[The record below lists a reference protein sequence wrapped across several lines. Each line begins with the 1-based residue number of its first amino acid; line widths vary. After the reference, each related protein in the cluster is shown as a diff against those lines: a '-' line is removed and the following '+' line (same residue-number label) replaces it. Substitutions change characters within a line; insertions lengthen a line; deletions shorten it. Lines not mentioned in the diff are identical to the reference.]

1 MLTSFENHS
10 ERASMGNSP
19 MQYIQSLTSRS
30 HSPLRVAGHLL
41 FYLICTLAP
50 SAWANHRAPSRDLRY
65 DLTEL
70 SLEELLDLRVEA
82 NTINILESHIHKKG
96 ERMMGYRTMT
106 MVMEGN
112 RDGASRRSVDSV
124 LADFPV
130 APTEMRMETHM
141 SSLMYAF
148 SDDLTLM
155 AMAPF
160 KLLTMDNMTRKG
172 ASFTTRSQGL
182 ADVKVMANQILYRLP
197 NNRRLASLLAGLSL
211 PTGSIDERDDT
222 PIGPNQKLPYP
233 MQLGSGT
240 YDLLTG
246 VTFLGIA
253 EHWSWGLRGLGTI
266 RLGENDNDYRLGNR
280 LDFSAW
286 GTRLWANWLSTSV
299 RLDGQ
304 SWANIDGAD
313 PDLNPAMVPTAD
325 PDRRGG
331 TRLDLLFG
339 IELLAPT
346 GRLKGN
352 RLGIEVGA
360 PIYQNLNGPQLE
372 TDWRIS
378 VGWQWIF

>member
-1 MLTSFENHS
+1 
-10 ERASMGNSP
+10 
-19 MQYIQSLTSRS
+19 
-30 HSPLRVAGHLL
+30 
-41 FYLICTLAP
+41 
-50 SAWANHRAPSRDLRY
+50 
-65 DLTEL
+65 
-70 SLEELLDLRVEA
+70 
-82 NTINILESHIHKKG
+82 
-96 ERMMGYRTMT
+96 MGYRTMT